1 VTQSTLPRLCR
12 AAPEIPVEDLDAA
25 LAYYSDHLGF
35 RTRSRMP
42 DGDYAIIQRDDVA
55 LHLFKGSAATQPASC
70 HIFASGLDALSAEL
84 SERGARIIQPVELK
98 PWGTR
103 DFRVADPYGNEIKFT
118 EPVN

>member
-1 VTQSTLPRLCR
+1 VNQSTPPRLFR
-12 AAPEIPVEDLDAA
+12 AAPEIPVHDLDAA

-42 DGDYAIIQRDDVA
+42 AGDYAIIQRDDVA
-55 LHLFKGSAATQPASC
+55 LHLFTGGATAQPASF

-98 PWGTR
+98 PWGMR
-103 DFRVADPYGNEIKFT
+103 DFRVADPFGNEIKFS